1 VRRLALLLATGAM
14 LTALAP
20 TAPAA
25 AATPVRACG
34 LIQASVPYTARGKT
48 DRWRVY
54 VKGAASCQSA
64 REVLDAVMHLKARP
78 HEGSSEA
85 DSYFTFAGWLCPF
98 GLMGEQTCEL
108 PSRLPNH
115 PPIHAHAEALQCTG
129 TQRGCPAHLPEA
141 AL

>member
-1 VRRLALLLATGAM
+1 VRGLALLFATGAV
-14 LTALAP
+14 LTAI
-20 TAPAA
+20 APAA
-25 AATPVRACG
+25 PASAAAPVRTCG
-34 LIQASVPYTARGKT
+34 LIQASVPYTAHGKA

-108 PSRLPNH
+108 PSRLPDH
-115 PPIHAHAEALQCTG
+115 PPIRAHAEALQCTG
-129 TQRGCPAHLPEA
+129 TTRGCPAHLPEA